1 MTDTTTTT
9 DATGTPSA
17 SGQAATPATAAPAT
31 PATDTTA
38 PTGGTSTAAP
48 AAASTTESAKPAAP
62 AAPVVPEKYDLK
74 LPEKSLL
81 DPSVLERTA
90 ASAKARGLTNEQ
102 AQKELDAVAGEVAK
116 YHETLLEQHKTTVTE
131 WEQQS
136 RNDKEIGG
144 AAFAANAEL
153 SRRVVEKFA
162 TPEFAKIL
170 NDSGYGNHPEL
181 VRVFARI
188 GRAIGEDRPGGS
200 NPGGGAPKKNAE
212 DVLYGGTPT
221 T

>member
-48 AAASTTESAKPAAP
+48 AAASTTESAKPATP
-62 AAPVVPEKYDLK
+62 APVVPEKYDLK

-116 YHETLLEQHKTTVTE
+116 YHETLLEQHKTKVSE

-144 AAFAANAEL
+144 TAFAANAEL